1 MPGRAEL
8 LPLSAELQIRSRRT
22 SKLIFAFNGR
32 TLIPDYAE
40 FMNACLDGGL
50 PLTPSQRSVRM

>member
-1 MPGRAEL
+1 MATAVSRIEN
-8 LPLSAELQIRSRRT
+8 PLTPYLEIDFL
-22 SKLIFAFNGR
+22 AFNGR

-40 FMNACLDGGL
+40 FMNACLGGGL